1 MEKSNSKKE
10 VLRQSFIRMT
20 LLVAIGAMISLCV
33 FNKAA
38 YAADEIRLGAITSLS
53 GHASP
58 LGHELG
64 NAIKLAVEK
73 VNQKG
78 GVLGRPIKLFMEDDE
93 SKKPSGLSKAR
104 KLVERDGVHFL
115 VGVIDTTVCL
125 AIQHFAK
132 EKKIIFINTGSGAD
146 ILVRPPNCSRYFF
159 KVAPTTSMGAT
170 AVSYPEQKFGKD
182 WVFLAL
188 DYAWGRGVVEFSKS
202 ILAKKNKVR
211 VLKEI
216 YFPFSETNYAP
227 YLTPYVLKQPDVI
240 AIAVFGAHY
249 PRLIRQIRQ
258 MGIKS
263 HIHCYFH
270 SRPSVLAA
278 GDAALGMTSMN
289 TYLINNPKVPK
300 ANLFAKEFYKKYKT
314 YPGLHGANAFTAVE
328 VLMEAVEKAGSLKT
342 DAVINVLE
350 TKQFKNTVLAP
361 NFRFRYSDHQAIYP
375 VFVGKIVKDPELKYA
390 YQLEHTVDDPTELL
404 APEDQTGCP
413 VP

>member
-1 MEKSNSKKE
+1 MEKSKSKKE

-278 GDAALGMTSMN
+278 GDAALGMTS
-289 TYLINNPKVPK
+289 
-300 ANLFAKEFYKKYKT
+300 
-314 YPGLHGANAFTAVE
+314 